1 MKRLLPLLMA
11 AVVMLPAS
19 GQTQT
24 VPPLTYFLAE
34 GATGSFFDTDILIA
48 NPHDISIPVTL
59 TFLKEDGTT
68 ITQDRLL
75 SPTSRTTIRVDTIPG
90 LEATSMSTLVTST
103 SGAELI
109 VERTMR
115 WDASG
120 YGAHTD
126 KATSGAATEWFF
138 AEGAQG
144 FFFTYLLLVN
154 PHASANV
161 AHVTY
166 LREGAPPITR
176 DYPLTPSSRFTIF
189 AGDVAELV
197 NTSFGSRVT
206 FDQPGVAERA
216 MYFGESPLF
225 NGGHGSAGVTA
236 PATEWFLAEG
246 ATGGIFVTYV
256 LLANPGTDDAEVTL
270 TYLPASGA
278 AIVKNVTLPAGQRM
292 TRDISTEDPAL
303 QGTVVGAR
311 ITSNRP
317 IVVERAQYWPHPAW
331 YETHNSFGLTESA
344 TRWGLAE
351 GRVGGTSA
359 DQTYILLAN
368 PGSVS
373 SEVQIRFLRTNG
385 AVVTKSFTV
394 GPTSRLNVAVNGPGS
409 DVPELANESFGAVIE
424 ATQPIAVERSLYS
437 NVAGVIWAAG
447 TNATATRLSPPVPL
461 TVSVEATDDSATE
474 AGLDPGTL
482 TFTRSG
488 GNPAAAL
495 SIFYTI
501 GGTATNGNDYSA
513 TGSVVSIPA
522 GQTSATVT
530 ITPFADNLAEGSET
544 MTVTINPHNNY
555 TIGTPNTATVTISD
569 SVATVNVTAAD
580 AAASEPGTDT
590 AMFTFTR
597 TAGGNAAAALS
608 IFYTIGGTATNGND
622 YSATGSTVV
631 IPANQT
637 SATVI
642 ITPFADNL
650 VEGAET
656 MSVTINPHNAYAIGA
671 QNAAAITIADSVVT
685 VNVTATDADAS
696 EPGTDI
702 ARLTFTRTTGGNPAV
717 ALSVFYTIAGTATNG
732 NDYSATGSTVVIPA
746 NQTSA
751 TVTITPFAD
760 NLVEGAETMTVTI
773 NPSSTYAIGAQNAAA
788 ISIADSVTTVTIV
801 ATDDTASEAGG
812 NTGTFTFTRTAGGN
826 PAAALTIF
834 YTISGTA
841 TNGNDYAATGSVV
854 TIPANQTTATVTI
867 TPFADAAAEGTETVI
882 LTINNSSTYVIG
894 VANTATVSI
903 LNN

>member
-1 MKRLLPLLMA
+1 MKRLLPPLIVLLA
-11 AVVMLPAS
+11 CLPAYA
-19 GQTQT
+19 QTAT
-24 VPPLTYFLAE
+24 PLTYFLAE

-48 NPHDISIPVTL
+48 NPHDASIPITL

-68 ITQDRLL
+68 IAQDRVL

-90 LEATSMSTLVTST
+90 LEATAMSTLVTSPT
-103 SGAELI
+103 GAEVI

-126 KATSGAATEWFF
+126 KATSGAASEWFF

-144 FFFTYLLLVN
+144 FFYTYLLLVN

-176 DYPLTPSSRFTIF
+176 DYPLTPSSRYTIF
-189 AGDVAELV
+189 AGDVDELV
-197 NTSFGSRVT
+197 NTSFGARVT

-216 MYFGESPLF
+216 MYFGENPLF

-256 LLANPGTDDAEVTL
+256 LLANPGVDDAEVTL

-278 AIVKNVTLPAGQRM
+278 AIVKQVTLPGGQRM

-317 IVVERAQYWPHPAW
+317 IVVERAQYWPHPNW

-351 GRVGGTSA
+351 GRVGGPSA
-359 DQTYILLAN
+359 DQTYVLLAN
-368 PGSVS
+368 PGSAQS
-373 SEVQIRFLRTNG
+373 QVQIRFLRTNG
-385 AVVTKSFTV
+385 TVVTKNFTV
-394 GPTSRLNVAVNGPGS
+394 GPTSRVNVAVSGPGG
-409 DVPELANESFGAVIE
+409 DVPELANESFGAVID
-424 ATQPIAVERSLYS
+424 ATQPIAVERSFYS
-437 NVAGVIWAAG
+437 NVNGVVWAAG
-447 TNATATRLSPPVPL
+447 TNATGTRLSPPQPL
-461 TVSVEATDDSATE
+461 TVSVNATDDAATE
-474 AGLDPGTL
+474 AGLDPATL

-488 GNPAAAL
+488 GTPGTAL
-495 SIFYTI
+495 TIFYTI
-501 GGTATNGNDYSA
+501 GGTATNGNDYNA
-513 TGSVVSIPA
+513 TGSAVIIPA

-530 ITPFADNLAEGSET
+530 ITPFSDNLSEGSET
-544 MTVTINPHNNY
+544 VSVTLNPSNTY

-569 SVATVNVTAAD
+569 SVATVSVTAAD
-580 AAASEPGTDT
+580 AAASEPGADT
-590 AMFTFTR
+590 AMFTFIR
-597 TAGGNAAAALS
+597 TTGGNPAVALT

-622 YSATGSTVV
+622 YNATGSAVI

-637 SATVI
+637 SVSVI
-642 ITPFADNL
+642 
-650 VEGAET
+650 
-656 MSVTINPHNAYAIGA
+656 
-671 QNAAAITIADSVVT
+671 
-685 VNVTATDADAS
+685 
-696 EPGTDI
+696 
-702 ARLTFTRTTGGNPAV
+702 
-717 ALSVFYTIAGTATNG
+717 
-732 NDYSATGSTVVIPA
+732 
-746 NQTSA
+746 
-751 TVTITPFAD
+751 ITPFAD

-773 NPSSTYAIGAQNAAA
+773 NPNNSYTVGTPNAAQVTIADNVTTVNVTATDAAASEAGPDAATLTFTRTTGGQPAVALTIFYTIGGTATNGNDYNATGSAVIIPANQTSATVTLTPFADNLVEGAETMTVTINNSNTYAIGAPNAAQ
-788 ISIADSVTTVTIV
+788 ITIADSVTTVSVV

-834 YTISGTA
+834 FTISGSA
-841 TNGNDYAATGSVV
+841 TNGNDYAATGSSVI
-854 TIPANQTTATVTI
+854 IPANQTTATVTI
-867 TPFADAAAEGTETVI
+867 TPFADAVAEGTETVI
-882 LTINNSSTYVIG
+882 VTINNSNTYVIG
-894 VANTATVSI
+894 ASNTATVSI